1 MDGAASMYMTRGFT
15 KYQAKF
21 LAAALGI
28 IVRCFLIDPFFI
40 ENPSKE
46 YFWKCKTRK
55 QEKSQSYCDCPRH
68 RL

>member
-28 IVRCFLIDPFFI
+28 IVRKYSI

-46 YFWKCKTRK
+46 YFLKCKTRK